1 MTMKCRDP
9 QKLTGDQV
17 REAIFIID
25 DLGDLADK
33 APREIAGPLC
43 ALRTRLKTLINE
55 IDESDHHSGRLI
67 A

>member
-9 QKLTGDQV
+9 QKLTVDQV
-17 REAIFIID
+17 RDAIFIID
-25 DLGDLADK
+25 DIGDLADK

-43 ALRTRLKTLINE
+43 ELRTRLKSLINE
-55 IDESDHHSGRLI
+55 IDETDHHSGRLI

>member
-9 QKLTGDQV
+9 QKLTIDQV
-17 REAIFIID
+17 RHAIFLID
-25 DLGDLADK
+25 DIGDLADK

-43 ALRTRLKTLINE
+43 ELRTRLKSLINE
-55 IDESDHHSGRLI
+55 IDETDHHSGRLI